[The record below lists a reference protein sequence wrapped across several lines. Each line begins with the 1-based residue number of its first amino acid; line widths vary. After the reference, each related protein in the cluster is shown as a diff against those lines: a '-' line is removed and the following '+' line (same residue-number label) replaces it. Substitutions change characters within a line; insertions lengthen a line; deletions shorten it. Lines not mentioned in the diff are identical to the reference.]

1 MANVIYVDGD
11 LFKVGKEFM
20 EKEIKKTGEVPE
32 TDETVT
38 EAEAVTNEVSADDTW
53 FKRWKKKR
61 AAKKEAQRKKDEAKG
76 FWQNF
81 FETVL
86 YFAIVILIALS
97 IKKWIGQPVI
107 VSGDSMKDTLFNYNF
122 VWTNKIKYTPERFD
136 VVTLKSKKTNND
148 MYIKRVVALPGETI
162 YVDLDEKIHIIPEGG
177 SLSDAYVLED
187 PYGYFDE
194 SIHLG
199 NVIINGEVQRQNLSG
214 GVNPR
219 TALGQRAD
227 GALLLLVLD
236 GRSINTLGASRE
248 DVVNIMLE
256 YGAVNAGNLDGGSS
270 SVMVY
275 NGEIINHCAS
285 VTGPRRIP
293 TGFIVLKEGASDG

>member
-11 LFKVGKEFM
+11 LFKVGKEIM
-20 EKEIKKTGEVPE
+20 EEEIKKTGEVTE

-86 YFAIVILIALS
+86 YFAIVILVALS

-107 VSGDSMKDTLFNYNF
+107 VSGSSMNDTLNNYNF
-122 VWTNKIKYTPERFD
+122 VWTNKIKYTPKRFD
-136 VVTLKSKKTNND
+136 VVTIKSKKTNND

-177 SLSDAYVLED
+177 TLADSYVLED
-187 PYGYFDE
+187 PYGYFDD
-194 SIHLG
+194 SIHLA
-199 NVIINGEVQRQNLSG
+199 NISINGEVARKTVLNKVSNKMIELEDGTKIPGYVCGENEYFVMGDNRRNSQDSRSLG
-214 GVNPR
+214 GFTRKEIVGHAVFRIWPLNK
-219 TALGQRAD
+219 LGD
-227 GALLLLVLD
+227 FD
-236 GRSINTLGASRE
+236 KSN
-248 DVVNIMLE
+248 
-256 YGAVNAGNLDGGSS
+256 
-270 SVMVY
+270 
-275 NGEIINHCAS
+275 
-285 VTGPRRIP
+285 
-293 TGFIVLKEGASDG
+293 K